1 MAEPILM
8 PQAGQ
13 TMTEGKIVQW
23 FAAEGDSVRR
33 GEPILEIETDKANM
47 DVEAPADGV
56 LRKVFNGDG
65 ETVPVLQVV
74 GVVGAAD
81 EEIDFDALRIS
92 ASGNGAGLSA
102 GLSGEA
108 TPPSPP
114 PAAMKPDAP
123 KPAPK
128 KRSDT
133 VSLEAAP
140 PLPSDSTGRRRASP
154 LARRVAEMQGV
165 DIEVV
170 RGSGP
175 SGRIIRRDV
184 EAASSSAP
192 GVGGLAATP
201 RRSPYPEPAP
211 RPPASVPMEG
221 MRKAIAVGLQ
231 SSKVQAPHFYATV
244 EVDVTTALAYREELK
259 GRGETISINDL
270 IVHAVAIALG
280 DEPRVNCRVF
290 DDRIEYPEDVNIG
303 IAVGLEEGLVVPV
316 LTCAGEKNLR
326 GIAEETRRIIGSARN
341 GKLVGSG
348 RGTFTISNLG
358 MFGVDAFT
366 AIINPPEGAILAVGR
381 ARPTLVP
388 IDGGF
393 FPRTVMNLTLS
404 ADHRAIDGVL
414 AARFLARM
422 KSLLERPEALV

>member
-74 GVVGAAD
+74 GIVGAAD

-92 ASGNGAGLSA
+92 ASGNGAGPSA
-102 GLSGEA
+102 GLSRDA
-108 TPPSPP
+108 TPP
-114 PAAMKPDAP
+114 PAVTQPDVP

-128 KRSDT
+128 KRLDT
-133 VSLEAAP
+133 VSVEAAP
-140 PLPSDSTGRRRASP
+140 PLRSDRTGRLRASP

-165 DIEVV
+165 DIDVV

-184 EAASSSAP
+184 EAASSAP
-192 GVGGLAATP
+192 GVGGLTATP
-201 RRSPYPEPAP
+201 RRSPYPKPAP

-244 EVDVTTALAYREELK
+244 EVDVTAALAYREELK

-270 IVHAVAIALG
+270 IVYAVAISLG

-316 LTCAGEKNLR
+316 VTRAGEKNLR

-381 ARPTLVP
+381 ARPQLLP

-422 KSLLERPEALV
+422 KSLLESPEALA

>member
-1 MAEPILM
+1 
-8 PQAGQ
+8 
-13 TMTEGKIVQW
+13 
-23 FAAEGDSVRR
+23 
-33 GEPILEIETDKANM
+33 
-47 DVEAPADGV
+47 
-56 LRKVFNGDG
+56 
-65 ETVPVLQVV
+65 
-74 GVVGAAD
+74 
-81 EEIDFDALRIS
+81 
-92 ASGNGAGLSA
+92 
-102 GLSGEA
+102 
-108 TPPSPP
+108 
-114 PAAMKPDAP
+114 
-123 KPAPK
+123 
-128 KRSDT
+128 
-133 VSLEAAP
+133 
-140 PLPSDSTGRRRASP
+140 
-154 LARRVAEMQGV
+154 
-165 DIEVV
+165 
-170 RGSGP
+170 
-175 SGRIIRRDV
+175 
-184 EAASSSAP
+184 
-192 GVGGLAATP
+192 
-201 RRSPYPEPAP
+201 
-211 RPPASVPMEG
+211 MEG

-244 EVDVTTALAYREELK
+244 EVDVTAALAYREELK

-381 ARPTLVP
+381 ARPTLIP
-388 IDGGF
+388 IEGGF

-422 KSLLERPEALV
+422 KSLLERPEALT